1 MSYNAPIKDM
11 LFTLSHVANLP
22 ELLETER
29 FAEVDMDLVE
39 ALLEQSAE
47 FNRDVI
53 APLNQVG
60 DKQGI
65 GFDNGVVSTA
75 PGWKQGYTQWAEGGW
90 NGISAPEQWG
100 GSALPLML
108 GTSTME
114 MLTSA
119 CMAMGLGPVLSQGA
133 VDTLIEH
140 ANPELAAEYIEKLV
154 SGEWTATMN
163 ITEPQAGSDLSAIR
177 TKAEPQSDGSYL
189 ISGQKIFITYGE
201 HDMTDNIIHLVLAR
215 LPDAPAGTRGL
226 SLFLVPKILS
236 DNSANDLQCG
246 GVEEKLGL
254 HGSPTSTMLFGENG
268 GATGWLIGKENQGL
282 MCMFTMMNRARLATG
297 LQGVAI
303 AERAWQQSLDY
314 AQQRK
319 QGNDPATGEKCAIIN
334 HPDVQRMLLTM
345 RSLTAASRGLA
356 YYAAGMIDQVES
368 GNGDEYAARA
378 NLLTPIVKAWCS
390 EIGFEVASIGI
401 QVHGG
406 YGFVEETGA
415 AQHLRDIRIA
425 SIYEGTN
432 AIQAIDLINRKVRMT
447 AGEPVEELLNDWRN
461 DLSDLQ
467 DCKSAELSALNEAYQ
482 ESLENLDRATEW
494 VLFSQRSMPEL
505 LSVANDYLQLFG
517 NVAGHAMLVKAAIAA
532 DKLWESDPEYA
543 AKWTGLTV
551 FYTRQIA
558 TKNTGYLK
566 TVLQGS
572 NALGTAG
579 LLA

>member
-1 MSYNAPIKDM
+1 MSYNAPVKDM
-11 LFTLSHVANLP
+11 LFTLCHVANLP
-22 ELLETER
+22 EMMETER
-29 FAEVDMDLVE
+29 FAALDMDLTE

-60 DKQGI
+60 DTQGI
-65 GFDNGVVSTA
+65 KFENGKVSTA
-75 PGWKQGYTQWAEGGW
+75 PGWIDGYTQWAEGGW
-90 NGISAPEQWG
+90 NGISAPESFG
-100 GSALPLML
+100 GAGLPLML
-108 GTSTME
+108 GTATME
-114 MLTSA
+114 MFTSA

-133 VDTLIEH
+133 ADTLLEH
-140 ANPELAAEYIEKLV
+140 ANPELAAKYLEKLI

-163 ITEPQAGSDLSAIR
+163 ITEPQAGSDLAATR
-177 TKAEPQSDGSYL
+177 TKAERNDDGTYM

-226 SLFLVPKILS
+226 SLFLVPKRLS
-236 DNSANDLQCG
+236 DGRVNDVVCG

-254 HGSPTSTMLFGENG
+254 HGSPTCTMLFGENG
-268 GATGWLIGKENQGL
+268 GTQGWLIGKENQGL
-282 MCMFTMMNRARLATG
+282 KCMFTMMNRARLATG
-297 LQGVAI
+297 LQGVCI
-303 AERAWQQSLDY
+303 AERAWQQSFEY

-319 QGNDPATGEKCAIIN
+319 QGNDPATGEKCAIIK

-368 GNGDEYAARA
+368 GNGEEYSARA

-406 YGFVEETGA
+406 YGFIEETGA

-432 AIQAIDLINRKVRMT
+432 AIQAIDLINRKVRIT
-447 AGEPVEELLNDWRN
+447 KGEPVEELLAEWGH
-461 DLSDLQ
+461 DLEQLSICESTD
-467 DCKSAELSALNEAYQ
+467 LSALAGAYQ
-482 ESLENLDRATEW
+482 VSLDSLKQATQW
-494 VLFSQRSMPEL
+494 VLLEDREMSEL
-505 LSVANDYLQLFG
+505 LSIANDYMQLFG
-517 NVAGHAMLVKAAIAA
+517 NVAGQAMLIKAAVAA
-532 DKLWESDPEYA
+532 DKLRGSDPEYA
-543 AKWTGLTV
+543 AKWASLAV

-558 TKNTGYLK
+558 TKNVGYMN
-566 TVLQGS
+566 TVLHGS
-572 NALGTAG
+572 QALNESG
-579 LLA
+579 LVA

>member
-1 MSYNAPIKDM
+1 MSYIAPVKDM

-22 ELLETER
+22 DMIQTER
-29 FAEVDMDLVE
+29 FAELDMELAE

-47 FNRDVI
+47 FNQDVI
-53 APLNQVG
+53 APLNTVG
-60 DKQGI
+60 DTQGI
-65 GFDNGVVSTA
+65 QFDNGRVTTA
-75 PGWKQGYTQWAEGGW
+75 PGWTDAYQQWAEGGW

-100 GSALPLML
+100 GAGLPLML
-108 GTSTME
+108 GTATME

-133 VDTLIEH
+133 VDTLLEH
-140 ANPELAAEYIEKLV
+140 ASPELAAEYIEKLI

-177 TKAEPQSDGSYL
+177 TKAAPQGDGSYL

-201 HDMTDNIIHLVLAR
+201 HDLTDNIIHLVLAR

-236 DNSANDLQCG
+236 DGRPNDVQCG

-254 HGSPTSTMLFGENG
+254 HGSPTCTMLFGENA
-268 GATGWLIGKENQGL
+268 GATGWLIGQENQGL
-282 MCMFTMMNRARLATG
+282 KCMFTMMNRARLATG
-297 LQGVAI
+297 LQGVCI
-303 AERAWQQSLDY
+303 AERAWQQALDY

-319 QGNDPATGEKCAIIN
+319 QGADLETGEKCAIIS

-345 RSLTAASRGLA
+345 RSLTASARGLA

-368 GNGDEYAARA
+368 GNGDAYGARA
-378 NLLTPIVKAWCS
+378 NLLTPVVKAWCS

-406 YGFVEETGA
+406 YGYVEETGV

-447 AGEPVEELLNDWRN
+447 SGESVAALLSEWRDDLAGLQSCANTELTVLGD
-461 DLSDLQ
+461 
-467 DCKSAELSALNEAYQ
+467 AYA
-482 ESLENLDRATEW
+482 ESLDQLEQATAW
-494 VLFSQRSMPEL
+494 VLVAERTMPEL
-505 LSVANDYLQLFG
+505 LSVANDYMQLFG
-517 NVAGHAMLVKAAIAA
+517 HVAGHAMLVKAAVAA
-532 DKLWESDPEYA
+532 DTLQDSDPEYA
-543 AKWTGLTV
+543 AMWAGLAV

-558 TKNTGYLK
+558 TKSAGYVK

-572 NALGTAG
+572 DALGMAG
-579 LLA
+579 LVV

>member
-22 ELLETER
+22 EIMETER
-29 FAEVDMDLVE
+29 FAELDMELAE

-60 DKQGI
+60 DTQGI
-65 GFDNGVVSTA
+65 QFESGAVTTA
-75 PGWKQGYTQWAEGGW
+75 LGWKQGYTQWADGGW

-100 GSALPLML
+100 GAGLPLML
-108 GTSTME
+108 GTATME

-133 VDTLIEH
+133 ADTLMEH
-140 ANPELAAEYIEKLV
+140 ASPELAAEYLEKLI

-163 ITEPQAGSDLSAIR
+163 ITEPQAGSDLSGIR
-177 TKAEPQSDGSYL
+177 TKAEPQDDGSYR
-189 ISGQKIFITYGE
+189 IFGQKIFITYGE

-215 LPDAPAGTRGL
+215 LPDAPEGTRGL
-226 SLFLVPKILS
+226 SLFLVPKMLS
-236 DNSANDLQCG
+236 DGLANDVQCG

-254 HGSPTSTMLFGENG
+254 HGSPTCTMLFGENG
-268 GATGWLIGKENQGL
+268 GAIGWLVGKENQGL
-282 MCMFTMMNRARLATG
+282 KCMFTMMNRARLATG

-319 QGNDPATGEKCAIIN
+319 QGTDPATGEKCAIIT

-368 GNGDEYAARA
+368 GNGDEYGARA

-447 AGEPVEELLNDWRN
+447 AGEPVEALLNEWRDDLAHLQACDN
-461 DLSDLQ
+461 ADLSV
-467 DCKSAELSALNEAYQ
+467 LSEAYQ
-482 ESLENLDRATEW
+482 ESLGSLEQATQW
-494 VLFSQRSMPEL
+494 VLVAERAMPEL

-517 NVAGHAMLVKAAIAA
+517 NVAGHAMLIKAAVAA
-532 DKLWESDPEYA
+532 DKLRESDPEYA
-543 AKWTGLTV
+543 AKWASLAV

-558 TKNTGYLK
+558 TKNVGYLK

-572 NALGTAG
+572 GALGMAG
-579 LLA
+579 LVI